1 VIHTF
6 LLMVLGYV
14 REIADVVVLGF
25 VVIGVINA
33 VVNKDAVAYYL
44 SDTLLLS
51 TYVPAGHEK
60 CVVGGAQG
68 GPTSSVISA
77 CAVSGIA
84 RGLPVSR
91 WPLM

>member
-51 TYVPAGHEK
+51 TYVLDCCDLKGAG
-60 CVVGGAQG
+60 
-68 GPTSSVISA
+68 
-77 CAVSGIA
+77 
-84 RGLPVSR
+84 
-91 WPLM
+91 